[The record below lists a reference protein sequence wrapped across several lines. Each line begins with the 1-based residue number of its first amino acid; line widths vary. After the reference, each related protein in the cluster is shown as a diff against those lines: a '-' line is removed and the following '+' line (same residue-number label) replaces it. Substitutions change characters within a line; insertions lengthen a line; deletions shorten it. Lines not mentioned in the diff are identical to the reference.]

1 MRNIRR
7 LMAIVIIITLTGC
20 MSSSPPTGYDHASA
34 REAEKQQLSIKLVS
48 RWKSELLTQ
57 KIQRFA
63 EEHPNVEMK
72 IEWVYSYNDLLS
84 KQIVLFAPWTRIEE
98 PSELYKD
105 AKNVPDIVEL
115 VPNQMRE
122 LYHRGIIEP
131 LNINETDLDAFTIK
145 SDDGYVLGIRS
156 KINPMILYYN
166 KDIFAMYGIE
176 APTDEWDINSLN
188 DAIVKLKAVGE
199 TVYIPLSPFT
209 LEWATG
215 LYGGRIVGV
224 DGRTFE
230 GYIDSEEAAKAA
242 KWITD
247 IGTKMD
253 YGSTDIA
260 DIRPPMPYD
269 LAAGKIALAVDFAY
283 GFNRA
288 NKNSYEE
295 IAQENNGIGIAAL
308 PGEKEGNNP
317 ALISGLSLTS
327 NSLHKDVAMQ
337 LIRYL
342 MMDRDS
348 LYRDIATYSLQAAT
362 SLLSEPVDA
371 PREAIVI
378 QSMSKAVPAAL
389 YRHEADINF
398 YDVNKSTLP
407 QPLLEIRNGQ
417 DASEALKKYAS
428 QLDDEF
434 GLAR

>member
-1 MRNIRR
+1 
-7 LMAIVIIITLTGC
+7 MAIVIIMMLTGC
-20 MSSSPPTGYDHASA
+20 MSSSSAVDYDDAA
-34 REAEKQQLSIKLVS
+34 NGETEKQQLSIKLVS

-63 EEHPNVEMK
+63 EEHPNVEIK
-72 IEWVYSYNDLLS
+72 IEWVYSYIDPLN
-84 KQIVLFAPWTRIEE
+84 KFWVLFAPWARIEK
-98 PSELYKD
+98 PSELYEN

-115 VPNQMRE
+115 VPYQMRE
-122 LYHRGIIEP
+122 LYRKGVIEP
-131 LNINETDLDAFTIK
+131 LNMNETDLEEYTIK

-156 KINPMILYYN
+156 EINPMILYYN
-166 KDIFAMYGIE
+166 KDIFASLGIE
-176 APTDEWDINSLN
+176 APNNEWDMNRLN
-188 DAIVKLKAVGE
+188 DAIMRLKAAGE

-215 LYGGRIVGV
+215 IYGGRIVGV

-230 GYIDSEEAAKAA
+230 GYIDSEEATKAA

-283 GFNRA
+283 GFNIS

-295 IAQENNGIGIAAL
+295 LAQENNGLGIAAL
-308 PGEKEGNNP
+308 PGEKEGINP

-327 NSLHKDVAMQ
+327 NSPHKDVAMQ

-342 MMDRDS
+342 MKDRDS

-362 SLLSEPVDA
+362 RSLSEPVDA
-371 PREAIVI
+371 AREAIVM
-378 QSMSKAVPAAL
+378 QAMSKAVPAAL
-389 YRHEADINF
+389 YRHEANINF
-398 YDVNKSTLP
+398 YGVIQISLP
-407 QPLLEIRNGQ
+407 QPLLDIRNGQ
-417 DASEALKKYAS
+417 DASEALKRYAS
-428 QLDDEF
+428 QLDEEF
-434 GLAR
+434 GSLADH